1 MGDSMFS
8 FAINEMVK
16 LHGEWGEVFK
26 HLRSTQCILKT
37 FHFRRVTF
45 VDVCLQCDSPT
56 LTTLHGCCQAG
67 ADDDFKIWRRKKH
80 VCTSTAVLKGQFYL
94 IDPVRRRRLMS
105 RSYEGNLF
113 NYFFSWFFQMMR
125 LLQGDPC
132 QRSVHDVPNSHRG
145 STPFPLHSS
154 PWSIVL
160 WSFMHFPILAE
171 VQRISFSVRFWARS
185 LRRRWSSP
193 TGSSS
198 SSTTSWWTASLGR
211 VSRSSRVGSLLR
223 VTKSLLLAV
232 YNMCISA

>member
-1 MGDSMFS
+1 MYVY
-8 FAINEMVK
+8 N
-16 LHGEWGEVFK
+16 
-26 HLRSTQCILKT
+26 
-37 FHFRRVTF
+37 VTHQHSLPYM
-45 VDVCLQCDSPT
+45 DVVRQELMMIS
-56 LTTLHGCCQAG
+56 
-67 ADDDFKIWRRKKH
+67 KYENWKKKH
-80 VCTSTAVLKGQFYL
+80 FCTSTSVLKGQLYL

-113 NYFFSWFFQMMR
+113 NYFFSWFFQISISVMMR

-160 WSFMHFPILAE
+160 WSFPILAE
-171 VQRISFSVRFWARS
+171 VQRISFKLISVRFWARS

-193 TGSSS
+193 TDSSS
-198 SSTTSWWTASLGR
+198 CSTTSWWTASLGR
-211 VSRSSRVGSLLR
+211 VSRSSRVGCLLQ
-223 VTKSLLLAV
+223 VTKPLMLAV